1 MNLHRRIKAVL
12 PTPLAILLFRHVIQT
27 AAFVLLP
34 RFLSCPHLHYCLASS
49 VCVSLCLC
57 LSLSVSLSVCV
68 SLCLCLSLS
77 VSLSVCVSL
86 SLCLCLSLSLS
97 VSLSVYVSLSLS
109 IYLTLSQ
116 HVRGWRMTFVKFT
129 TSFLCKAQ
137 QLYLS
142 FSCLLTTT
150 IARQYPA
157 QIYSQSFFL
166 SHTNTNTLV
175 TNRHSSFCIQSSVRS
190 PVMTRL
196 T

>member
-86 SLCLCLSLSLS
+86 SLCLCLSLSVCVSLCLCLS
-97 VSLSVYVSLSLS
+97 LSMSLSLSVYLSNPLPACERVEDDICKIHDLISLQGTTTLSLFLLLAYYYNSTTVPRTNIFS
-109 IYLTLSQ
+109 I
-116 HVRGWRMTFVKFT
+116 
-129 TSFLCKAQ
+129 
-137 QLYLS
+137 
-142 FSCLLTTT
+142 
-150 IARQYPA
+150 
-157 QIYSQSFFL
+157 FL
-166 SHTNTNTLV
+166 SVTHKHKHPGNKQTL
-175 TNRHSSFCIQSSVRS
+175 
-190 PVMTRL
+190 
-196 T
+196 